1 MMLRY
6 ETEDILKLV
15 VSRREKAGNFASK
28 RREKAGNSLLV
39 LVRTPCSVCPSGLGA
54 CHFTWLAIAHG
65 LHSFGGGVLEVRHC
79 VVLYTYA

>member
-6 ETEDILKLV
+6 ETEDTLKLV

-39 LVRTPCSVCPSGLGA
+39 LVRTPCLSPRKSANL
-54 CHFTWLAIAHG
+54 TPEISNQLQI
-65 LHSFGGGVLEVRHC
+65 
-79 VVLYTYA
+79 